1 MLAPLLAAL
10 VLAQAPPE
18 TTIVSGPPAVTSAAS
33 PTFAFTASVP
43 AATFQCSLDDGD
55 FAACASPY
63 TAPALSDGPHTF
75 AVRAVDAAGNPDPT
89 PAQAGFDVQLPVTA
103 MLRARFTHAART
115 TGVKTLTVRGVPQG
129 GTVTATC
136 SGHGCPFH
144 GPKAFKAKSRL
155 ATLTPAFK
163 RAQLR
168 AHAVVEVTVG
178 APGATS
184 KLFRMK
190 FRTPPANPSVA
201 ILCLPAGATQGQDCG
216 AD

>member
-18 TTIVSGPPAVTSAAS
+18 TTIVSGPPAVTSVAA
-33 PTFAFTASVP
+33 PAFTFTASVP
-43 AATFQCSLDDGD
+43 AATFQCRLDGAD
-55 FAACASPY
+55 FTACASPY

-75 AVRAVDAAGNPDPT
+75 AVRALDAAGNPDPT
-89 PAQAGFDVQLPVTA
+89 PAELGFAVELPVTA
-103 MLRARFTHAART
+103 MLRGSFTHAART
-115 TGVKTLTVRGVPQG
+115 TGVKALTVRGVPRG
-129 GTVTATC
+129 GSVTATC

-163 RAQLR
+163 RAKLR
-168 AHAVVEVTVG
+168 ARAVVQVTVA

-184 KLFRMK
+184 KLFRLR
-190 FRTPPANPSVA
+190 FRSPPANPSVA
-201 ILCLPAGATQGQDCG
+201 ILCLPPGAAQPQDCG